1 MSGTAGQPTPEQ
13 LGGFRNS
20 NEHFSAEARINTDGR
35 INIHVTDKASK
46 LTKYL
51 AKRARYTHGQSPLG
65 EDLTSNNRAYE
76 NNFQSILGKYKE
88 APKLNIAIHIVGSRG
103 DVQPFIAIAQ
113 ELMKPPYGHRV
124 RICTHPVFKTFVEEN
139 GIEFFSIGGDPATLM
154 AYMVKNPGLMPGME
168 SLRAGDVGKRRNDIA
183 EIIEGCWR
191 GCIEPGDGM
200 PGSKKSSSTMSRQEE
215 TDRLFIADAI
225 IANPPSYAH
234 IHCAEKLGIPLHMMF
249 TMPWSPTQHFPHP
262 LASLDRNEA
271 DPGFAN
277 YISYTM
283 MELLAWQGLGDIIN
297 GFRVRTLHLDPI
309 SPLWGHM
316 LLSRMKVPFTYAW
329 SSELIPK
336 PPDWASHINISGF
349 SFLSQASNYKPPED
363 LVAFLNA
370 GPPPVYIGFGS
381 IVVDH
386 PDKLTQMI
394 FGAVKRAG
402 VRALVS
408 KGWGG
413 LGEGDVP
420 EGIFLLGN
428 VPHDWLFQYVS
439 AVVHHGGAGTT
450 AIGIAMGKPTVVV
463 PFFGDQPFWGAMIHR
478 AGAGPEPVPFKKMTE
493 ESLAHSITTA
503 LTPNVQTAVKHMSEE
518 ISQENGAAEAAKP
531 CCSLESERHQ
541 HQARYPSCCYP
552 ARCRDRS
559 TTKSQ
564 IVSPSFTLPGNLL
577 TIKRIRHR
585 DWYVDEGAG
594 DPVQGFLAA
603 ASGTVTSALTIFV
616 DYTRSLSKTVHKD
629 PINGSPLSAEEDD
642 EDKADPRPEAART
655 KSLEYIPTR
664 NPVQKAAH
672 FSPEH
677 LDYVALKMASKTL
690 KSTTDKQ
697 KHKRAYTWSPVQR
710 SPSLLLKG
718 SDKQVHY
725 HGRLHDASVET
736 GHFAYAM
743 GATALRLPVAFF
755 YNLANGF
762 HNAPSFVLNDDTVR
776 RRENITGF
784 GSGVKV
790 AANEVIYGLFDGVTG
805 IVRLPVRGA
814 RKSGPMGF
822 IKGIGKGL
830 GALPLKVTAAAFG
843 MPGYTLKGLEKQL
856 EKRYSRGLK
865 ASLLVVRIKQGIMA
879 FERSS
884 EEEREEVRR
893 RWRELEGAN

>member
-1 MSGTAGQPTPEQ
+1 MSGPAEQPTPEQ

-51 AKRARYTHGQSPLG
+51 ARRARYTHGQLPLG
-65 EDLTSNNRAYE
+65 EDLTYNNRAYE
-76 NNFQSILGKYKE
+76 NNFQAILGKYKDV
-88 APKLNIAIHIVGSRG
+88 PKLNIAIHIVGSRG

-200 PGSKKSSSTMSRQEE
+200 PGTKKSSSTMSRQEE

-225 IANPPSYAH
+225 IANPLSYAH

-271 DPGFAN
+271 DPNFAN

-349 SFLSQASNYKPPED
+349 SFLKQASSYKPPKD
-363 LVAFLNA
+363 LVTFLEA

-386 PDKLTQMI
+386 PDKLTKMI

-503 LTPNVQTAVKHMSEE
+503 LAPDVQTAVKNMSEQ
-518 ISQENGAAEAAKP
+518 IAQENGAADAAK
-531 CCSLESERHQ
+531 SF
-541 HQARYPSCCYP
+541 HQAVNLDTM
-552 ARCRDRS
+552 RCLMRPDQVAVWRVKGTNIRLGILAAS
-559 TTKSQ
+559 ILLDAQ
-564 IVSPSFTLPGNLL
+564 IIRLPNLKL
-577 TIKRIRHR
+577 VKHR

-594 DPVQGFLAA
+594 DPLQGFLAA
-603 ASGTVTSALTIFV
+603 ASGTITSALTIFV
-616 DYTRSLSKTVHKD
+616 DYTRSMSKTVHHTE
-629 PINGSPLSAEEDD
+629 PTPSAILSTAEDSEDA
-642 EDKADPRPEAART
+642 ADPRPEAART
-655 KSLEYIPTR
+655 KSLEYVPTH
-664 NPVQKAAH
+664 NPVQKAAN

-697 KHKRAYTWSPVQR
+697 KNKRAYTWSPVQR
-710 SPSLLLKG
+710 PANLLH
-718 SDKQVHY
+718 SESSKQVHY

-776 RRENITGF
+776 RRDNITGF

-790 AANEVIYGLFDGVTG
+790 AANEVIYGLYDGFTGLVT
-805 IVRLPVRGA
+805 LPIRGA
-814 RKSGPMGF
+814 RKSGPLGF
-822 IKGIGKGL
+822 VKGVGKGL
-830 GALPLKVTAAAFG
+830 GALPLKITAAAFG

-865 ASLLVVRIKQGIMA
+865 ASLLVVRIKQGIVA
-879 FERSS
+879 FERRDRKS
-884 EEEREEVRR
+884 VV
-893 RWRELEGAN
+893 